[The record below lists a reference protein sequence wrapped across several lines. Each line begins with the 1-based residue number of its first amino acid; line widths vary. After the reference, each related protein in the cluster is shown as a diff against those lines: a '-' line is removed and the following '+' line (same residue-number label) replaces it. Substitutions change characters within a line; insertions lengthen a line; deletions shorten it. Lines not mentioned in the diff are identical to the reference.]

1 MRALTDTELTRMQDT
16 QEDAMLDTCSIL
28 THVETNVSGELQ
40 SSWTE
45 SGNRSPCG
53 IRIKKS
59 REIHRSDLSIV
70 RTDAQLRLPINT
82 AVNPTDRIK
91 IITRFGQPVESLI
104 YGIEG
109 EVLRGPSG
117 LLLDLVIIE
126 PGINR

>member
-1 MRALTDTELTRMQDT
+1 MRSLTDTELTRMQGT
-16 QEDAMLDTCSIL
+16 QEDGMFDTCSIL
-28 THVETNVSGELQ
+28 THVTTNVSGEPQ

-45 SGNRSPCG
+45 SGNRVICG
-53 IRIKKS
+53 LKIKKS
-59 REIHRSDLSIV
+59 REIHKSDLSIV
-70 RTDAQLRLPINT
+70 RTDAQLRLPIDT

-91 IITRFGQPVESLI
+91 IITRFGQAVESLI

>member
-1 MRALTDTELTRMQDT
+1 MRFLTDTELTRMQDT
-16 QEDAMLDTCSIL
+16 QEGAMMDTCSIL
-28 THVETNVSGELQ
+28 TYVTTNVSGEPQ

-45 SGNRSPCG
+45 SGNRVPIG
-53 IRIKKS
+53 LNVKKS
-59 REIHRSDLSIV
+59 REIHRADLSIV
-70 RTDAQLRLPINT
+70 RTDAQGRLPIDT

-91 IITRFGQPVESLI
+91 MITRFGQPVESLI